1 MSDRVTGAN
10 ALVEGFWTQSTASSS
25 MPTPERLATTAGKR
39 GVSMTVP
46 SVGLAVSFA
55 AREEDIDATRTEVRE
70 RGSTST
76 LHGPSGSPYDMVI
89 VGGMISHFCG
99 VAFQEFLKRMSFQR
113 GERGVERPPRG
124 TVEQRKSTESQ
135 S

>member
-1 MSDRVTGAN
+1 
-10 ALVEGFWTQSTASSS
+10 
-25 MPTPERLATTAGKR
+25 
-39 GVSMTVP
+39 MTVP

-70 RGSTST
+70 RGSTRT

-89 VGGMISHFCG
+89 VGGMISRHSHFCG
-99 VAFQEFLKRMSFQR
+99 VAFQEFLKRMSSQR

-124 TVEQRKSTESQ
+124 TVEQRKVTESQ